1 MEPEA
6 TSMDWER
13 LLSKQRLGRPDE
25 EGSLGFRTDFQRDF
39 DRIVFSSAFR
49 RLQDKTQVFPLAESD
64 YVRTR
69 LTHSLEV
76 SCVGRSL
83 GTRVGEAITRREGYT
98 EVAPG
103 DIGAIVAAACL
114 AHDIGNPPFGHAG
127 EDAIRHWVR
136 TSPVARRALDELSP
150 PQRAEFEHFEGNA
163 QGFRVVT
170 RLQNPDNRGGLQLTY
185 ATLGAALKYPCPAHA
200 IDPGYGISRKK
211 YGYFVAE
218 ADLFRAVAQTNGLLK
233 QAPRT
238 YCRHPLAFVMEA
250 ADNIAYLIVDFE
262 DAFRLGILEYRT
274 VHDHFRALLRGKD
287 QGTVE
292 RRLARLRDDK
302 ERVEYLRARAI
313 NELVEASA
321 RAFMDHEAEIMT
333 GRFEREL
340 TDTLPFSEAL
350 RAIAGV
356 SQERIYDHL
365 EVQGVCAA
373 GYSVIGGLLDLFH
386 EAVHDTAV
394 ALEEGK
400 QAPPRSRTVTNL
412 VPEQFLYQYDPDSG
426 RRYRVTDPYLLLLN
440 LTDFIAGMTDGYA
453 VSLYKK
459 LTGMALP
466 HHG

>member
-1 MEPEA
+1 MASCPEK
-6 TSMDWER
+6 MDWED
-13 LLSKQRLGRPDE
+13 LLSKQRLGRPEDD
-25 EGSLGFRTDFQRDF
+25 GHVGFRTDFQRDF
-39 DRIVFSSAFR
+39 DRLVFSSAFR

-83 GTRVGEAITRREGYT
+83 GTRVGEEIVQREGFR
-98 EVAPG
+98 EIAPG

-136 TSPVARRALDELSP
+136 TSRVARRALDELTP
-150 PQRAEFEHFEGNA
+150 EQRAEFEYFEGNA
-163 QGFRVVT
+163 QGFRVVS
-170 RLQNPDNRGGLQLTY
+170 RLQNPDNEGGLQLTH

-200 IDPGYGISRKK
+200 IDGGRGISRKK
-211 YGYFVAE
+211 YGYFEAE
-218 ADLFRAVAQTNGLLK
+218 APLFEQVAQTVGLLP
-233 QAPRT
+233 QGEGI
-238 YCRHPLAFVMEA
+238 YSRHPLAFVMEA

-262 DAFRLGILEYRT
+262 DAFRLGILDYAT
-274 VHDHFRALLRGKD
+274 VHDHFRALLQGRGQATLD
-287 QGTVE
+287 Q
-292 RRLARLRDDK
+292 RLTRLRDDK

-321 RAFMDHEAEIMT
+321 QAFVDHEQAILA
-333 GRFEREL
+333 GRFTEEL

-350 RAIAGV
+350 NAISQH
-356 SQERIYDHL
+356 SQEKIYDHL

-386 EAVHDTAV
+386 EAVHETAV
-394 ALEEGK
+394 AICEGER
-400 QAPPRSRTVTNL
+400 PSPRARTITNL
-412 VPEQFLYQYDPDSG
+412 VPAQFLYQYTPDT
-426 RRYRVTDPYLLLLN
+426 RAPERITAPYPLLLN